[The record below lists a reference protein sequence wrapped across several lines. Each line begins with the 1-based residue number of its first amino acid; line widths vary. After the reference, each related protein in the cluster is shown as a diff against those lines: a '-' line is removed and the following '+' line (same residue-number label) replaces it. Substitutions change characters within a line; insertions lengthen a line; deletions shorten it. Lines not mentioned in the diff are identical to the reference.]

1 MPALECSRHGNRA
14 REDWGKRHP
23 GQLDTAFFEYE
34 FIFAYYHDKIFVFAD
49 AGTRRQRTCINSS
62 SLDDPETVV
71 AAAGTRRQRTLGDSS
86 RLDDAETFFAG
97 AGTCRAMGRPRLNPR
112 G

>member
-49 AGTRRQRTCINSS
+49 AGTRRQRT
-62 SLDDPETVV
+62 
-71 AAAGTRRQRTLGDSS
+71 LGDSS